1 MRTGG
6 LVVSDI
12 RFSCKP
18 QNESLSIR
26 KTMLPVPDGRA
37 PPLEPPG
44 RRRVPLG
51 ARAGRPP
58 SLCSSGVADSW
69 GLRRGGPPSRLNTS
83 PSVFPHAS
91 PPVARSLFVCPENVF
106 ALPSFLDDVPSLE
119 WQVEPSSSGRRGV
132 APAASGL
139 RRCRGASASV
149 KAGVGSD
156 HIPDRWGS
164 LLLSSSAARVQAMLG
179 AGAGAFISLSGH
191 SSCICGSPDV
201 LSVENSRWYFFGRYL
216 HIGLCF
222 LWL

>member
-58 SLCSSGVADSW
+58 SLRSSGVADSR

-119 WQVEPSSSGRRGV
+119 WQVEPSSSGRRGA

-156 HIPDRWGS
+156 HVPDRWGS
-164 LLLSSSAARVQAMLG
+164 
-179 AGAGAFISLSGH
+179 
-191 SSCICGSPDV
+191 
-201 LSVENSRWYFFGRYL
+201 
-216 HIGLCF
+216 
-222 LWL
+222 

>member
-44 RRRVPLG
+44 RRHVPLG
-51 ARAGRPP
+51 ARAGWPP
-58 SLCSSGVADSW
+58 SLCSSGVADSR

-156 HIPDRWGS
+156 HVPDRWGS
-164 LLLSSSAARVQAMLG
+164 
-179 AGAGAFISLSGH
+179 
-191 SSCICGSPDV
+191 
-201 LSVENSRWYFFGRYL
+201 
-216 HIGLCF
+216 
-222 LWL
+222 